1 MLNLPRKS
9 KTVAIVSLLLSGCL
23 AEVGDDGQD
32 AGEIGVD
39 QLAALAANQS
49 ALRPTRDV
57 SKVSV
62 VGIGDAA
69 NLYRNVD
76 DGTAFT
82 ASDSGTTMV
91 RAATGIAVA
100 RHAVGYSGAA
110 AGTVAEVKVHYRAR
124 RYASAGTAQIKLYN
138 GATLIAS
145 GPARTLTDAWTNLE
159 DTFTGLSVADANQ
172 LVSEIELTNTLKTGS
187 HRYTIAWITVT
198 FASPDGGGGG
208 GGDPGTAGPFVA
220 YNADSFFRKPL
231 PANAPIDAASAQG
244 IAFVKSHPEQAGYP
258 YPVINGLGSNLWG
271 TVYFEGKC
279 TDPVWKLTGTVP
291 SKVAFL
297 TTEGFHAPAALGET
311 FTGTSDSPFVVMDRC
326 GNASMPKGLSVW
338 AANAAKGAGTTI
350 GVSSAGAFQ
359 HDSNGLDYRNPKS
372 TSQKNMRS
380 RGAIP
385 DAMVIRKDR
394 LQHAISNNTGLGH
407 VLHMFWVET
416 RTADGFVHPM
426 VGDENDK
433 LGWGAEG
440 IRIRVKPSV
449 DLTKRS
455 LSPAALAV
463 ARTLQ
468 THGAY
473 LGDNSGSATSLKA
486 EQDWGQW
493 GNLLTRDALRGLTWD
508 DFEFV
513 QRGYEP

>member
-1 MLNLPRKS
+1 MSKHSRK
-9 KTVAIVSLLLSGCL
+9 TMVAVSVLLSGCL
-23 AEVGDDGQD
+23 TQFGDEADDVGEVDVG
-32 AGEIGVD
+32 
-39 QLAALAANQS
+39 QLATLAANQS
-49 ALRPTRDV
+49 ALSPTRDV
-57 SKVSV
+57 TKSSV
-62 VGIGDAA
+62 DGVGDTT
-69 NLYRNVD
+69 NLFRNVD

-82 ASDSGTTMV
+82 SSDAGTTMV
-91 RAATGIAVA
+91 RAATGVAVA
-100 RHAVGYSGAA
+100 RHAVGYSGAP

-124 RYASAGTAQIKLYN
+124 RYNSAGTAQIKLYD
-138 GATLIAS
+138 GATLVAT
-145 GPARTLTDAWTNLE
+145 GPARTLTDTWTNFE
-159 DTFTGLSVADANQ
+159 DTFPGLSVADANR
-172 LVSEIELTNTLKTGS
+172 LVSEIELANTLKTGS

-198 FASPDGGGGG
+198 FAAGGGGG
-208 GGDPGTAGPFVA
+208 TTTGGPFVA
-220 YNADSFFRKPL
+220 YNVDSFFRKPV
-231 PANAPIDAASAQG
+231 PAGAPIDSASAQG
-244 IAFVKSHPEQAGYP
+244 IAFVKSHPDQAGFP
-258 YPVINGLGSNLWG
+258 YPVINGLAGNLWG

-297 TTEGFHAPAALGET
+297 ASEGFHAPAQLGDT
-311 FTGTSDSPFVVMDRC
+311 FTGTSDSPFVVMDTC
-326 GNASMPKGLSVW
+326 GNPSMPKGLTVW
-338 AANAAKGAGTTI
+338 AANAAKGSGTTI
-350 GVSSAGAFQ
+350 SVSAAGAFQ

-372 TSQKNMRS
+372 SSTKNMRS

-394 LQHAISNNTGLGH
+394 LEHAIANNTGLGH

-440 IRIRVKPSV
+440 IRIRIKPSV
-449 DLTKRS
+449 DLTKRN
-455 LSPAALAV
+455 LSPGGLAV

-473 LGDNSGSATSLKA
+473 LGDNSGSASSLKA
-486 EQDWGQW
+486 EQDYGQW
-493 GNLLTRDALRGLTWD
+493 GSRLTRDALRGLTWD